1 MPNFQYRIA
10 KTLFKTIE
18 DGWCCHGAKSLHG
31 WGTRACGPQA
41 LPLHTQ
47 QWSQTTAAA
56 QYTVVARFVSGH
68 RVERRDQSCHCCR
81 SICSASGGGGG
92 NGIWDQEN
100 SARPP
105 GGKERKHRGRTWQQ
119 VPRILSTSEKPAQ
132 VLDLPPALRFLSL
145 HTSNICTPMGWLFLL
160 QVSACVKGCPPLD
173 TPSTLYVYISSLLL
187 DYKPLEVQNQTSLT
201 FTMPI
206 SSSLDHYI

>member
-1 MPNFQYRIA
+1 MKPNHSCRPIYCSSQICLRPQ
-10 KTLFKTIE
+10 
-18 DGWCCHGAKSLHG
+18 S
-31 WGTRACGPQA
+31 GTQGSV
-41 LPLHTQ
+41 LPLLPQHLLSF
-47 QWSQTTAAA
+47 W
-56 QYTVVARFVSGH
+56 G
-68 RVERRDQSCHCCR
+68 
-81 SICSASGGGGG
+81 GGGGG

-100 SARPP
+100 SAQPP